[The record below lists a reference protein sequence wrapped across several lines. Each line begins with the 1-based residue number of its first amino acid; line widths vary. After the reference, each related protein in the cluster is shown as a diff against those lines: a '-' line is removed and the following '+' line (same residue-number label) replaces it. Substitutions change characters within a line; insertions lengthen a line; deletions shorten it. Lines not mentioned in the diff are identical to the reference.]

1 MTLDDVYFSPAKPII
16 PSMPM
21 PTLLSTP
28 PQFRYY
34 DIPRYT
40 LDGVETLTC
49 TPEGEWGG
57 EVAGEWGG
65 EVAGEWD
72 GQVPTC
78 SLAEEVIVFNASNIF
93 ALELNNNK
101 IPIARS
107 QVST

>member
-1 MTLDDVYFSPAKPII
+1 
-16 PSMPM
+16 MPM

-49 TPEGEWGG
+49 TPE
-57 EVAGEWGG
+57 GEWGG